1 MKIDL
6 PVSLSILR
14 SLLDSL
20 PFNSHD
26 LIANSREFGVRSSEI
41 QLLIKTFEC
50 TAYLFSFFPFTLLEV
65 EGLTLVFFFTLTNW
79 RCIC

>member
-14 SLLDSL
+14 SLKDSLSL

-26 LIANSREFGVRSSEI
+26 LIASS
-41 QLLIKTFEC
+41 LLK
-50 TAYLFSFFPFTLLEV
+50 LLYIS
-65 EGLTLVFFFTLTNW
+65 L
-79 RCIC
+79 